1 MAAAARF
8 RQHDRAG
15 IRRRRGYAR
24 PVRSFLR
31 FLAGFAALIVVLAV
45 WGHRNARVDPIV
57 RRATVTLPDWPAG
70 QAPLNVLLMSDV
82 HFGNSTM
89 DAPRL
94 SRIVVQAN
102 ALKPD
107 LMLIAG
113 DFVAGHDPDDAVKF
127 ADAFVAP
134 LSGLHARLG
143 VVATLG
149 NHDQATRPGA
159 IHAALMRA
167 RITVLMNDAASRGP
181 LAIAGLDD
189 GPTGNQDISL
199 TLAALA
205 RLKGA
210 RIALTHSPVTAG
222 PLPDDI
228 GLLLVGHTHCGQIV
242 LPLYGPI
249 KPQAP
254 PPYNCGL
261 VRVGGR
267 TTIITAGL
275 GTSVV
280 PFRFGAPP
288 DMWLITL
295 GPAARAP

>member
-1 MAAAARF
+1 MAAAAGF

-15 IRRRRGYAR
+15 VRRCRGYGRA
-24 PVRSFLR
+24 VRRFLR
-31 FLAGFAALIVVLAV
+31 VLAGFVALVVVLAI
-45 WGHRNARVDPIV
+45 WGYLNARADPVV
-57 RRATVTLPDWPAG
+57 RRTTVTLPDWPAG
-70 QAPLNVLLMSDV
+70 QAPIHVLLMSDV
-82 HFGNSTM
+82 HFGNATM

-189 GPTGNQDISL
+189 GPTGNQDMPL

-205 RLKGA
+205 RQKGA

-222 PLPDDI
+222 PLPADI
-228 GLLLVGHTHCGQIV
+228 GLLLVGHTHCGQVV

-254 PPYNCGL
+254 APYNCGL
-261 VRVGGR
+261 VRVGGL

-295 GPAARAP
+295 GPAAR